1 MRLHE
6 GLDSKGLKCLEEL
19 YMTAFPEIERKP
31 LSLLLE
37 KADEGLME
45 LLNIEEDD
53 GTFLGLAIMI
63 YYGDLVLLDYFA
75 IAKERRGGGIGSE
88 ALQLLMGRYRDKRF
102 FLEIETPS
110 EEASNAEQRERRKA
124 FYIRNGMVQLDYEVD
139 CFGTN
144 MLILTNGSRLTYEE
158 YYELYVS
165 TFGNW
170 ARDKIGFVRDLQ

>member
-1 MRLHE
+1 MRLR
-6 GLDSKGLKCLEEL
+6 GDMKGEDLRCLEEL

-31 LSLLLE
+31 LGLLLD

-53 GTFLGLAIMI
+53 GAFLGLAIMI
-63 YYGDLVLLDYFA
+63 YHRDLVLLDYFA
-75 IAKERRGGGIGSE
+75 IAKENRGAGIGSE
-88 ALQLLMGRYRDKRF
+88 ALQLLMKRYRDKRF

-110 EEASNAEQRERRKA
+110 EDAPNAKQRERRKE

-158 YYELYVS
+158 YYEVYVS
-165 TFGNW
+165 TFGDW
-170 ARDKIGFVRDLQ
+170 ARDKIGFVRDL